1 MLYPRYKYDLPILA
15 LDLVVVPGGR
25 ISLAIIDACPVSRNK
40 MLPQHYMQVWKCG
53 VGCRVREQ
61 AAAAR
66 GQGVGCCGRFSPSP
80 LNCRF
85 LHHAQLLL
93 QTLCCTHSRTSILG

>member
-25 ISLAIIDACPVSRNK
+25 VSLAIIDACPVSRNK
-40 MLPQHYMQVWKCG
+40 MLPQHYMQVWKYGMRCG
-53 VGCRVREQ
+53 VAAQ

-85 LHHAQLLL
+85 SNHAQLLL
-93 QTLCCTHSRTSILG
+93 ANPILYSLLHLLPW